1 MAQELNTGGYDSPI
15 VYKDKAVSNTV
26 ICISSVP
33 CDLTGWRITNPN
45 SSTTYF
51 KFFDSSGVTS
61 VTLGTTEPCK
71 EFSVPALGE
80 IFVSHVKGT
89 SQYYFSRG
97 MCIVAVT
104 GLASSSTGGPILNMD
119 VEIYR
124 SRIYKGV

>member
-1 MAQELNTGGYDSPI
+1 MAQTLNTGGYDSPI
-15 VYKDKAVSNTV
+15 VYKDKAVTNTV
-26 ICISSVP
+26 ICVSDVP

-51 KFFDSSGVTS
+51 KFFDSATAGGVA
-61 VTLGTTEPCK
+61 LGTTEPIK

-89 SQYYFSRG
+89 SQYYFSLG

-104 GLASSSTGGPILNMD
+104 GLATSSTGTPILSMD

-124 SRIYKGV
+124 SRTYKGV

>member
-1 MAQELNTGGYDSPI
+1 MAQTLNTGGYDSPI
-15 VYKDKAVSNTV
+15 VYKDKSVTNSV
-26 ICISSVP
+26 ICVSSVP
-33 CDLTGWRITNPN
+33 CELTGWRITNPN
-45 SSTTYF
+45 SSTAYF
-51 KFFDSSGVTS
+51 KFFDSATTGG

-89 SQYYFSRG
+89 SQYYFSLG

-104 GLASSSTGGPILNMD
+104 GLATSSTGTPILPMD

-124 SRIYKGV
+124 SRTYKGV